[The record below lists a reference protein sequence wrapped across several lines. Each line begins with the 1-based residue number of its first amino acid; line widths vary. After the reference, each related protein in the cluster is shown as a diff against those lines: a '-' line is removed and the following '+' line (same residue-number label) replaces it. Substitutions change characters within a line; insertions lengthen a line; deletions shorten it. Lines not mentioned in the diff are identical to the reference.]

1 MILKD
6 IYSIDD
12 KKTIEELKTIENN
25 INEELSKDTV
35 DKEKLYKLRFQQLM
49 KGIYLTQN
57 VGMF

>member
-57 VGMF
+57 VGIF